1 MKLIIQIP
9 CFNEEGSITSVLT
22 ELPKSIQGID
32 VIEVLI
38 IDDGSNDN
46 TVKMAKEL
54 GVDHI
59 LPNIGNKGLGISFS
73 RGMDFALKHG
83 ADILVNTDGDNQYPG
98 KFIPDLIRP
107 ILDKEADI
115 VVGDRRTMSINHFSP
130 IKKFFQWLGTKVVIL
145 LSGEKQLR
153 DAVSGFRAY
162 SRQAMLE
169 LNITSKFSYVLD
181 ATIQASEKR
190 IKITSIPIST
200 NKPTR
205 KSRLFRNMWQHIR
218 LSGIGALR
226 TFALYKPLK
235 VFISLGTLILLIG
248 AIPIVRFLYDY
259 LFEGHGSG
267 KIQSLI
273 IGSVLLSIAFNL
285 FALGIIGDLLG
296 RNRKLIEDALKKL
309 KENQKETKE

>member
-38 IDDGSNDN
+38 IDDGSTDN
-46 TVKMAKEL
+46 TVQMAKEL
-54 GVDHI
+54 GVDYI